1 MAYYDDMCEDW
12 ELVRESFHDKL
23 SSETINLWFG
33 TLRIVSF
40 KGRELTMSIK
50 SPFKYDIIKEKYLGE
65 IKARLQPAFHL
76 RSVRTRQNS
85 PALRHHERGEKEK
98 TGRRDHIHKGRGFH
112 KSAH

>member
-1 MAYYDDMCEDW
+1 MAYYDDMCEVC

-65 IKARLQPAFHL
+65 IKARFSKMLGFDIDIVL
-76 RSVRTRQNS
+76 
-85 PALRHHERGEKEK
+85 LLED
-98 TGRRDHIHKGRGFH
+98 RDD
-112 KSAH
+112 